1 MKFSKSH
8 LTIFITILF
17 GVVLLALQK
26 PITDSLVKK
35 SNKIDAQFSK
45 IYNIKNTHY
54 LPEIL
59 NEISGITWL
68 SNNVFACIQDE
79 DGFIYIYDVQ
89 KKTILEKIKFGTS
102 GDYEALAINDADAY
116 AMQSDGIIYEI
127 KNYRSEN
134 REVSQF
140 KTSFSE
146 DNNIESLTYDKDNNR
161 LLIVPK
167 DEDLMSKSLK
177 CIYQIP
183 IDKMKMD
190 SLPLM
195 KIDLKADLLEPYRG
209 KKTHKTFNP
218 SDIAIHPKTKD
229 IYVLEGKN
237 PKLLILNSKGEMI
250 KVYPLDDRKFAQPEG
265 ITFSD
270 DGRLFISNEFQK
282 KSSSANI
289 LEVELK

>member
-35 SNKIDAQFSK
+35 SNKIDARFSK
-45 IYNIKNTHY
+45 VYNIKNTHY

-79 DGFIYIYDVQ
+79 DGYIYIYDVQ
-89 KKTILEKIKFGTS
+89 QKTILEKIKFGTS

-116 AMQSDGIIYEI
+116 AMRSDGIIYEI

-161 LLIVPK
+161 LLLVPK

-183 IDKMKMD
+183 IDKMEMD

-195 KIDLKADLLEPYRG
+195 KIDLKADLLKPYRG

-218 SDIAIHPKTKD
+218 SDIAIHPRTKD